1 MTSQFYLLHH
11 HFKLG
16 MAAPLW
22 GEMGKLDDAANEK
35 MAENWLGK
43 GFYNH
48 SFMPVTQ
55 EGPKYCVWEVKDGI
69 FESAFQ
75 EFIDGPEGVN
85 MRMKSINNNLLKI
98 DLELTGGQ
106 TRYERKFA

>member
-1 MTSQFYLLHH
+1 MD
-11 HFKLG
+11 
-16 MAAPLW
+16 
-22 GEMGKLDDAANEK
+22 KLDEAANEK

-48 SFMPVTQ
+48 LFMPVTQ
-55 EGPKYCVWEVKDGI
+55 EGPMYCVWEVKDGI
-69 FESAFQ
+69 SESDFQ

-106 TRYERKFA
+106 TPYERKFA

>member
-1 MTSQFYLLHH
+1 MASQFYIVHH
-11 HFKLG
+11 HFKPG
-16 MAAPLW
+16 
-22 GEMGKLDDAANEK
+22 

-55 EGPKYCVWEVKDGI
+55 EGPMYCVWEVKDGI
-69 FESAFQ
+69 SESDFQ
-75 EFIDGPEGVN
+75 EYIYGPEGVN
-85 MRMKSINNNLLKI
+85 MGMNSINNNLLKI

-106 TRYERKFA
+106 TPYERKFA